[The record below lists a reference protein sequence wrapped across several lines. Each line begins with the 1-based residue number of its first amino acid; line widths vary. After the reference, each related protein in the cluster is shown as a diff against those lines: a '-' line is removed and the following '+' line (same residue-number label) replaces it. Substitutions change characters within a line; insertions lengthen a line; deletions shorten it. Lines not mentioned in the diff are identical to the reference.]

1 MGGSGG
7 DAPRLPPNLP
17 STTSAWAVPPGP
29 GKPRAPGEKHSGAN
43 RITRLHPASCLD
55 LLSPFFCL
63 HPNSD
68 SAMKDTEPMPELE
81 RGSPRLQRVVLRVIA
96 AVSFIALPAI
106 FAPRLTVEKF
116 SVLLGFG
123 KPPHLPLLIYMTSG
137 ASCVYLAQAILLW
150 LMSRDV
156 VRYRPL
162 IVFCGWAYLAFSP
175 LFLWIDIS
183 AGMPSFQ
190 VAADSLSCLV
200 AGVALLGACYRGGKP
215 RFIHEVTATGRTAQL
230 PSHSSRQK

>member
-1 MGGSGG
+1 M
-7 DAPRLPPNLP
+7 PRASPSLP
-17 STTSAWAVPPGP
+17 STTSAWAVPPTSP
-29 GKPRAPGEKHSGAN
+29 ARPARSRAEP
-43 RITRLHPASCLD
+43 PASPVSTPPSVLIFFP
-55 LLSPFFCL
+55 LSSASIS
-63 HPNSD
+63 NQE

-81 RGSPRLQRVVLRVIA
+81 RGSPRLQRLVLRVIG

-183 AGMPSFQ
+183 AGMRSFQ

-200 AGVALLGACYRGGKP
+200 AGVALLGACYCGGKP
-215 RFIHEVTATGRTAQL
+215 
-230 PSHSSRQK
+230 